1 MKEVYSSN
9 NEFDL
14 QYVKGLLEENDI
26 NVLVKTDGVGGYLRT
41 IGGDYNLMKVLQVN
55 EEDYEKAK
63 QLLTDNN
70 INKQPT
76 SKQPNYIRIV
86 AWIGL
91 GILLIGFIYSVID
104 SFL

>member
-14 QYVKGLLEENDI
+14 QYVKGLLEENNI
-26 NVLVKTDGVGGYLRT
+26 KVIIKTEGVGAYLRT
-41 IGGDYNLMKVLQVN
+41 IGGDYNLMKILQVN
-55 EEDYEKAK
+55 EVDYERAKELLKA
-63 QLLTDNN
+63 NN
-70 INKQPT
+70 IVKQPA

-91 GILLIGFIYSVID
+91 IVLLAGLMYSIID
-104 SFL
+104 SFI